1 MEEAFAMLYDIRKV
15 ICFLFRWGEH
25 AKFVT
30 EIAEYFGWWKM
41 VISVGTDYW
50 RQLRIGMK
58 HQNHI
63 AILVWR
69 NGIRN
74 DVGYRKCELEPA

>member
-41 VISVGTDYW
+41 VISVETGLLAAIANWHGTP
-50 RQLRIGMK
+50 K
-58 HQNHI
+58 S
-63 AILVWR
+63 
-69 NGIRN
+69 
-74 DVGYRKCELEPA
+74 YRHFGLAQWDSQ